1 MAIDYSQMELRIM
14 ADISKDQTLSQD
26 FIDGK
31 DIHSATA
38 SRILGKELDEVSKKD
53 RNLGKTINFGMIFGQ
68 TGYGLAR
75 LLDIDVEESSRYIN
89 EYFEVYSGVEEYM
102 RNTEKEAREKGYVQ
116 TMFGTTRNV
125 SGLRSKNRRMSSAA
139 AREAINMPIQG
150 TEADIMKYVMIK
162 LQDMINEKYL
172 KKAYML
178 LQIHDEIVFEV
189 KEDLMSD
196 FKTEAQDIMINI
208 VKLDVPLKTHV
219 SVGNSWDEL
228 K

>member
-1 MAIDYSQMELRIM
+1 
-14 ADISKDQTLSQD
+14 
-26 FIDGK
+26 
-31 DIHSATA
+31 
-38 SRILGKELDEVSKKD
+38 
-53 RNLGKTINFGMIFGQ
+53 
-68 TGYGLAR
+68 
-75 LLDIDVEESSRYIN
+75 
-89 EYFEVYSGVEEYM
+89 M

-162 LQDMINEKYL
+162 LQDMIDEKYS

-178 LQIHDEIVFEV
+178 LQIHDEILFEV
-189 KEDLMSD
+189 EESLMDD
-196 FKTEAQDIMINI
+196 FKEEAKEKMINI

>member
-1 MAIDYSQMELRIM
+1 
-14 ADISKDQTLSQD
+14 
-26 FIDGK
+26 
-31 DIHSATA
+31 
-38 SRILGKELDEVSKKD
+38 
-53 RNLGKTINFGMIFGQ
+53 MIFGQ

>member
-1 MAIDYSQMELRIM
+1 
-14 ADISKDQTLSQD
+14 
-26 FIDGK
+26 
-31 DIHSATA
+31 
-38 SRILGKELDEVSKKD
+38 
-53 RNLGKTINFGMIFGQ
+53 
-68 TGYGLAR
+68 
-75 LLDIDVEESSRYIN
+75 
-89 EYFEVYSGVEEYM
+89 
-102 RNTEKEAREKGYVQ
+102 
-116 TMFGTTRNV
+116 
-125 SGLRSKNRRMSSAA
+125 MSSAA

-196 FKTEAQDIMINI
+196 FKKEAQEIMINI

>member
-1 MAIDYSQMELRIM
+1 
-14 ADISKDQTLSQD
+14 
-26 FIDGK
+26 
-31 DIHSATA
+31 
-38 SRILGKELDEVSKKD
+38 
-53 RNLGKTINFGMIFGQ
+53 
-68 TGYGLAR
+68 
-75 LLDIDVEESSRYIN
+75 
-89 EYFEVYSGVEEYM
+89 VEEYM

-196 FKTEAQDIMINI
+196 FKKEAQEIMINI

>member
-1 MAIDYSQMELRIM
+1 
-14 ADISKDQTLSQD
+14 
-26 FIDGK
+26 
-31 DIHSATA
+31 
-38 SRILGKELDEVSKKD
+38 
-53 RNLGKTINFGMIFGQ
+53 
-68 TGYGLAR
+68 
-75 LLDIDVEESSRYIN
+75 
-89 EYFEVYSGVEEYM
+89 
-102 RNTEKEAREKGYVQ
+102 
-116 TMFGTTRNV
+116 
-125 SGLRSKNRRMSSAA
+125 MSSAA

>member
-1 MAIDYSQMELRIM
+1 
-14 ADISKDQTLSQD
+14 
-26 FIDGK
+26 
-31 DIHSATA
+31 
-38 SRILGKELDEVSKKD
+38 
-53 RNLGKTINFGMIFGQ
+53 
-68 TGYGLAR
+68 
-75 LLDIDVEESSRYIN
+75 
-89 EYFEVYSGVEEYM
+89 VEEYM